1 VIENIAADQSAT
13 RIGVRGHE
21 GSVYE
26 RFDFGSVTL
35 ERVAPPALRLAR
47 DHVAMKTILRST
59 AAIALLGAATAAGTY
74 PTAEEACGIFEGGLV
89 CQMHEDKAACEGDSN
104 CEFND
109 DYPDW
114 TYCEVKE
121 AFAMPMEYAF
131 MNASAALEPQNDICG
146 EFEEEA
152 CSGSCAYGDYWLG
165 GGDYDYDKKRKL
177 FRKLLQDGEMHED
190 GGEMPEDVSGGD
202 YDGMGCYVAPAKAAS
217 LLVAEGADPYTKG
230 YASYAMAAGF
240 VCPFKEN
247 EAECNAASG
256 CLWGTSDYDY
266 DDETESCRAS
276 PLAAMLMINNKCQ
289 GSLSDVLVKMAGGVD
304 GNLTIAEVY
313 EAYGVV
319 DESSASALAD
329 AADAKVEAAADAV
342 EDAKEDFEALIEA
355 STDLTDDEKAKATVL
370 YNAATA
376 GLEVKKVV
384 ATIDAADPAKA
395 CATGLAGAG
404 LTADNAACIATAAGR
419 RKLLADYSTEIIIDP
434 TKVDA
439 TAAAAAVTKLETK
452 LGADKVAATDE
463 NPVAEM
469 ETVSALDATTL
480 ETFKTSAVEAG
491 TANLEAQAYQAEE
504 SVVEDE
510 SAASFTAASALAT
523 AAALA
528 AAAVFA

>member
-1 VIENIAADQSAT
+1 MIENIAADQSAT

-47 DHVAMKTILRST
+47 DHVTMKTILRST

-74 PTAEEACGIFEGGLV
+74 PTAEEACGILEGELV
-89 CQMHEDKAACEGDSN
+89 CDMHADKASCEGDSN
-104 CEFND
+104 CVFND
-109 DYPDW
+109 DYPDS
-114 TYCEVKE
+114 TYCVRK
-121 AFAMPMEYAF
+121 ASFFMPVQYAL
-131 MNASAALEPQNDICG
+131 MNASAALEPQNDICN
-146 EFEEEA
+146 EFGEEA
-152 CSGSCAYGDYWLG
+152 CSGSCAYGQYWLG
-165 GGDYDYDKKRKL
+165 GGDYDYDEKRKL
-177 FRKLLQDGEMHED
+177 FRKLL
-190 GGEMPEDVSGGD
+190 SD
-202 YDGMGCYVAPAKAAS
+202 YDGNGCYVAPAKAAS
-217 LLVAEGADPYTKG
+217 LLIAEGADPYTKG
-230 YASYAMAAGF
+230 YTSYVMAAGF

-266 DDETESCRAS
+266 EDETESCRAS
-276 PLAAMLMINNKCQ
+276 PLAAMLMVNNKCQ
-289 GSLSDVLVKMAGGVD
+289 GSLSDVLVKMQGGVD
-304 GNLTIAEVY
+304 GNLTIAELY
-313 EAYGVV
+313 EEFGVV

-342 EDAKEDFEALIEA
+342 EDAKEDFEALITA

-376 GLEVKKVV
+376 GLDVKKVV

-439 TAAAAAVTKLETK
+439 TAAAAAVTKLETS
-452 LGADKVAATDE
+452 LGADKVTATDE
-463 NPVAEM
+463 NPVTEM
-469 ETVSALDATTL
+469 ETVDALDTTTL
-480 ETFKTSAVEAG
+480 ETFKTSAVAAG
-491 TANLEAQAYQAEE
+491 TANLEAEAYQAEAA
-504 SVVEDE
+504 VVEAE
-510 SAASFTAASALAT
+510 SGASFTAASALAT